1 MHMATFPHPHSIEA
15 PTHLD
20 LPVQE
25 KGVLLRKL
33 EAAEAAVRGMQG
45 TLLSMADGAKAAAV
59 AAGGGVPVVPG
70 GAPAAAPG
78 SVHVER
84 RAAASFLGEPS
95 SELRPRPAAA
105 PRVHSI
111 DSPTPTIEVNL
122 ATAADAPS
130 GARSP
135 PGITAAPPV
144 AAVAVAPAASPGD
157 SRPVAG
163 FTQEGLP
170 VITARGDGTSFDVR
184 IGPDYRR
191 NGKKAASLADTCAA
205 THSDPVARPDP
216 GLIFLPLICLPA
228 GTSLSPSTAS
238 KGRRF
243 RTTSPRACGCRLRQR
258 A

>member
-1 MHMATFPHPHSIEA
+1 MVRRT
-15 PTHLD
+15 
-20 LPVQE
+20 
-25 KGVLLRKL
+25 
-33 EAAEAAVRGMQG
+33 AAH
-45 TLLSMADGAKAAAV
+45 
-59 AAGGGVPVVPG
+59 GGS
-70 GAPAAAPG
+70 G
-78 SVHVER
+78 S
-84 RAAASFLGEPS
+84 G
-95 SELRPRPAAA
+95 ELRRYEVPADNSCLFTTCALLCD
-105 PRVHSI
+105 RQLHSI

-163 FTQEGLP
+163 FTQEGWP